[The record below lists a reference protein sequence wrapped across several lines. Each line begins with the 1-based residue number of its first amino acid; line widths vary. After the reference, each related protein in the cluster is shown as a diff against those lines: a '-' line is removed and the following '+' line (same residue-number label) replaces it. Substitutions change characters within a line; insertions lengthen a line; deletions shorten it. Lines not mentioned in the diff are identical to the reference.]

1 MNEIQDTIP
10 TSRFRELLGAT
21 PEGLLQ
27 QLYPLIKSAGDKP
40 GQIDK
45 IARDLRLNET
55 QLICALGFNPHIRDL
70 SEITSFLGYAGYD
83 ELARIRNEY
92 FVNDIYDR
100 LKVDDVLAIYAAANT
115 NMDTL
120 EIMQYLLSARLKH
133 IESRIE
139 QTVNPMIIE
148 KYKKEMKA
156 IYADGI
162 AQIDFAEQRLD
173 NTDSGFRALL
183 NEVGII
189 VDNKLIPVGDIFFR
203 DTILPEEKR
212 RLLNKGQIPREFV
225 ESRLQ
230 EDDLSEQE
238 RSMLEEYLENNPQ

>member
-1 MNEIQDTIP
+1 MKDIQDTAP
-10 TSRFRELLGAT
+10 RSRFRELLQAT

-27 QLYPLIKSAGDKP
+27 RLYPLIKAAGDQP
-40 GQIDK
+40 APLDR
-45 IARDLRLNET
+45 IARDLKLNET
-55 QLICALGFNPHIRDL
+55 QLICALGFNPHIREL
-70 SEITSFLGYAGYD
+70 PEIINFLGHAGYD
-83 ELARIRNEY
+83 ELARLRNEY

-100 LKVDDVLAIYAAANT
+100 LKIDDVLAIYAAASSH
-115 NMDTL
+115 MDTL
-120 EIMQYLLSARLKH
+120 EIMQYLLNARLGH

-139 QTVNPMIIE
+139 QTVNPMVIE

-162 AQIDFAEQRLD
+162 AQIDFAEQRL
-173 NTDSGFRALL
+173 NRTDSGFRALL

-225 ESRLQ
+225 ESRLS
-230 EDDLSEQE
+230 EGDLSEQE
-238 RSMLEEYLENNPQ
+238 RNMLEEYLENHPE

>member
-1 MNEIQDTIP
+1 MPENLDVVP
-10 TSRFRELLGAT
+10 RSRFRALLEAT

-27 QLYPLIKSAGDKP
+27 QFYPLIKAAGEDP
-40 GQIDK
+40 GPTSR
-45 IARDLRLNET
+45 IARELKLNET
-55 QLICALGFNPHIRDL
+55 QLICALGFNPHIKDL
-70 SEITSFLGYAGYD
+70 PEIINFLGHASYD

-100 LKVDDVLAIYAAANT
+100 LKVDDVLAIYDAAST

-120 EIMQYLLSARLKH
+120 EIMQYLLSARLEH

-173 NTDSGFRALL
+173 KTDSGFRALL

-212 RLLNKGQIPREFV
+212 RLLVKGLIPREFV

-230 EDDLSEQE
+230 EAGLSEQE
-238 RSMLEEYLENNPQ
+238 RNMLEEYLENTHP